1 MIQYP
6 EIDPIALQ
14 IGPLAIRWYGLMYLT
29 GFVCGWWLARY
40 RARKGNAICSVEQVD
55 DLVFYVALGVIL
67 GGRVGYVLF
76 YNFSAFLDNP
86 FMLFKIWEGGM
97 SFHGGFLGV
106 LLAAFLFARK
116 LGQRNW
122 AVADFVAPLTPIG
135 LGAGRVGNFINGE
148 LWGRPTD
155 LPWGMQVSC
164 TDPGNADLCRNQL
177 ELAPGTLLTPPLH
190 PAPLY
195 EALLEGPLLFLIVW
209 LFSAR
214 PRPTMAVSGVFL
226 VGYGTFRT
234 LVEFVRMPDSH
245 IDYLA
250 FGWLTMGHVLTLPMI
265 IAGIVLLGL
274 AYRRTAKPATG

>member
-1 MIQYP
+1 
-6 EIDPIALQ
+6 
-14 IGPLAIRWYGLMYLT
+14 
-29 GFVCGWWLARY
+29 
-40 RARKGNAICSVEQVD
+40 
-55 DLVFYVALGVIL
+55 
-67 GGRVGYVLF
+67 
-76 YNFSAFLDNP
+76 
-86 FMLFKIWEGGM
+86 M

-116 LGQRNW
+116 LGQANW

-135 LGAGRVGNFINGE
+135 LGAGRIGNFINGE

-190 PAPLY
+190 PSALY

-226 VGYGTFRT
+226 VGYGTLRT

-250 FGWLTMGHVLTLPMI
+250 FGWLTLGHVLTFPMI
-265 IAGIVLLGL
+265 IAGIVLLAL
-274 AYRRTAKPATG
+274 AYRRSAEPATG